1 MATIPTVS
9 KFFTTIEQKVA
20 CEIFLT
26 TKSVFKAHRFRLH
39 GGRRAWHIHR
49 LRALS
54 RPTNI
59 AIYRLPCNPRH
70 HQKVL
75 LPPPALRTFS
85 SSALLCAPFGLGSSP
100 LALCACITQ
109 SSRSSFFFLLSQISH
124 KTHPHPPPLHRGVVS
139 GTQGI
144 IGLIVAGQAGDHHPP
159 LAGWGI
165 PRGPP
170 SSRLALLADRDPRQ
184 LGGTYALMRHVGF
197 HMPPSAAASLCM

>member
-1 MATIPTVS
+1 MTTIPTVS

-75 LPPPALRTFS
+75 LHPPCTSHFLIERFATRSFRSRLFSSCSLCMHHTELAILVLLSSLADIAQNPPAPAT
-85 SSALLCAPFGLGSSP
+85 
-100 LALCACITQ
+100 T
-109 SSRSSFFFLLSQISH
+109 
-124 KTHPHPPPLHRGVVS
+124 
-139 GTQGI
+139 TQG
-144 IGLIVAGQAGDHHPP
+144 GCLRDSGYYWLDC
-159 LAGWGI
+159 GWSS
-165 PRGPP
+165 RGPP
-170 SSRLALLADRDPRQ
+170 SAV
-184 LGGTYALMRHVGF
+184 GGVGT
-197 HMPPSAAASLCM
+197 PVWAAFLSPCPVSGS